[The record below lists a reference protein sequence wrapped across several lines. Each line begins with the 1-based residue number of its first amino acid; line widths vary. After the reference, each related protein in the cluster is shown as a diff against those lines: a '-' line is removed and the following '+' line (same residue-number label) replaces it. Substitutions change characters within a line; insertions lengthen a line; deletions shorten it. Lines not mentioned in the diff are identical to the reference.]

1 MLRFLSAQWFE
12 AARTLLD
19 GVEAAPESSCRVQFD
34 ADGERFVLVVDAGR
48 LVRFETGDLDRP
60 DVEVRFA
67 LADAAKIWAG
77 ELRDDDA
84 LRAITVVAPVP
95 DGTYTGRPC
104 PADLVARPELDGA
117 PSIPGAS
124 LLVAYTF
131 SDGPFGVVH
140 HWLRFENGRL
150 VADGLGEIEGA
161 DVHVGVPYVSVPLV
175 RSGARTI
182 IEVLEGGTL
191 QGELGPLGL
200 LAGIIEIPE
209 FHAAELATGGH
220 GFALAVVGELWA
232 SSAWIQ
238 GLEQLAGETAP
249 V

>member
-12 AARTLLD
+12 AARAALD
-19 GVEAAPESSCRVQFD
+19 GVETSPESSCRVQFD
-34 ADGERFVLVVDAGR
+34 ADGERFVLVVEAGR
-48 LVRFETGDLDRP
+48 LVRFEAGDLDRP
-60 DVEVRFA
+60 DVEVRFS
-67 LADAAKIWAG
+67 LADAARIWRR

-84 LRAITVVAPVP
+84 IRAITVVAPVP
-95 DGTYTGRPC
+95 GGTYTGPPC
-104 PADLVARPELDGA
+104 PADLVARSELDGV

-150 VADGLGEIEGA
+150 VADGIGEIDGA
-161 DVHVGVPYVSVPLV
+161 DVRVGVPYSAVPMV
-175 RSGARTI
+175 RSGERTI

-200 LAGIIEIPE
+200 LAGIVEIPE
-209 FHAAELATGGH
+209 FHAAELATGRH

-232 SSAWIQ
+232 DPVWIQ
-238 GLEQLAGETAP
+238 ALEQLAGETAP
-249 V
+249 A